1 MGEPAPA
8 AAAEE
13 RVKRA
18 LAAVAAFALAL
29 VAVPSAF
36 AVAPTIDARV
46 DQANPRFGDSFGY
59 VVTATVDGSLVD
71 SARVVADVAPFTRL
85 GPTVERRSVSGG
97 DGRITVTETIACLSA
112 GCLEARRRGVALPRA
127 RVSAGGE
134 VAVAPRVEVTV
145 GSRVAPAAV
154 KASEPVFRRPDSL
167 PSLTYRVSPS
177 VAVIVLAL
185 LGIGLLAVGAIVLT
199 APLRQSRAGRRQ
211 AIDIDQRER
220 AVRLLR
226 ESATRDAA
234 DRRRAANLA
243 SRVVGEPELARTA
256 AGVAWSRPEPGP
268 PDATTLADRVEHA
281 AGGRT

>member
-1 MGEPAPA
+1 
-8 AAAEE
+8 
-13 RVKRA
+13 VKRA
-18 LAAVAAFALAL
+18 LVAAAAFAL

-36 AVAPTIDARV
+36 AVVPTIDARV

-59 VVTATVDGSLVD
+59 VVTATVDGSLVG
-71 SARVVADVAPFTRL
+71 SARISNEVAPFTRL
-85 GPTVERRSVSGG
+85 GPTVEGRSVS
-97 DGRITVTETIACLSA
+97 DGVAHITVTETIACVSA
-112 GCLEARRRGVALPRA
+112 ACLEGRRGGVALPPA

-145 GSRVAPAAV
+145 GSRVSSAAV
-154 KASEPVFRRPDSL
+154 KASEPVFRRPAGL
-167 PSLTYRVSPS
+167 PSPTYRVSPS
-177 VAVIVLAL
+177 SAAIVLAL
-185 LGIGLLAVGAIVLT
+185 LGLVLLATGAIVLT
-199 APLRQSRAGRRQ
+199 VPLRRSRADRRL

-226 ESATRDAA
+226 ESATRDAD